1 MGINDPR
8 SPRLFSF
15 QNVFTYFSFKLQAW
29 VAELQITYY
38 SLLLYTRHEAENGTE
53 S

>member
-1 MGINDPR
+1 MIPEVLAHF
-8 SPRLFSF
+8 LFRMFLLISF
-15 QNVFTYFSFKLQAW
+15 FKLQAW
-29 VAELQITYY
+29 VTELQITYY